1 MSQQASYER
10 MVMSLGEA
18 CRDAAE
24 MGDREIET
32 QLRNV
37 LAIAIDRLYAS
48 LDESAAQE
56 SGATLPRH

>member
-1 MSQQASYER
+1 
-10 MVMSLGEA
+10 
-18 CRDAAE
+18 